1 MIEFHP
7 LANLFPLIEGTDFED
22 LALDIADHGLHESI
36 WLLDGKILDGRNRYL
51 AAIEAGV
58 LDRSDSAWRDDGRL
72 RHSFLE
78 FDPDENGDPL
88 AFVISKNLHRRQ
100 LDESQRATVAAKIAN
115 MRQGERTDL
124 AEPSA
129 NLPKVAQADAARML
143 NVSERSLRTAK
154 TVIEKGVPELQ
165 QAVERGEIAV
175 SAAALVAS
183 QPEEVQRRMVEVD
196 SPAFHAEVKRIRDA
210 KQAQKKARRETR
222 ERELGTRQ
230 EALPDKKYGL
240 ILCDVEV
247 EFETYSKETG
257 MDRSAANHYPVSD
270 LLTLMRRNVA
280 SIAAPDCILLFW
292 IPVPHLVEAICIA
305 DAWGFMRLDRD
316 VETGFLMPDK
326 RQSKYV
332 SHWAWLKSRIITGY
346 WNRGKHELLLIFTRG
361 HPVAPE
367 MGDAKLA
374 SWVEDMAVEAP
385 HGVHSAKPAVF
396 AEWIEKL
403 WPNTPKIELNR
414 RGPARPGWDAWGNEA
429 EAAPYIEESAPYEAP
444 AVCPVELA
452 GGEVSVPL
460 TEADI
465 EQDVDIDLPAWLNRA
480 NWVDGHPPAR
490 AAAAI
495 MSIEEGAAHG

>member
-58 LDRSDSAWRDDGRL
+58 IDRNDSAWRDDGGL

-78 FDPDENGDPL
+78 FNPDEDGDPL
-88 AFVISKNLHRRQ
+88 AFVISMNLHRRQ

-165 QAVERGEIAV
+165 QAVERGEITV
-175 SAAALVAS
+175 SAAAAVAS
-183 QPEEVQRRMVEVD
+183 QPEEVQRRLVEVD
-196 SPAFHAEVKRIRDA
+196 SPAFHAEVKRIREA
-210 KQAQKKARRETR
+210 KQAKKKERRETR
-222 ERELGTRQ
+222 ERELGARQ
-230 EALPDKKYGL
+230 QALPTKKYGV
-240 ILCDVEV
+240 IYADPEWR
-247 EFETYSKETG
+247 FEPWSRETG
-257 MDRSAANHYPVSD
+257 MDRAPENHYPTSETIDIISRPV
-270 LLTLMRRNVA
+270 RQ
-280 SIAAPDCILLFW
+280 IAADDAVLFLW
-292 IPVPHLVEAICIA
+292 VTGPMLKAGLEVMDHWGFEYKTNF
-305 DAWGFMRLDRD
+305 AWGKDRI
-316 VETGFLMPDK
+316 GP
-326 RQSKYV
+326 
-332 SHWAWLKSRIITGY
+332 GY
-346 WNRGKHELLLIFTRG
+346 WNREKHELLLLGTRG
-361 HPVAPE
+361 NVPCPAP
-367 MGDAKLA
+367 GQQWDSLQLSARGA
-374 SWVEDMAVEAP
+374 
-385 HGVHSAKPAVF
+385 HSAKPGLF
-396 AEWIEKL
+396 ADMIEAYF
-403 WPNTPKIELNR
+403 PNLPKIELNC
-414 RGPARPGWDAWGNEA
+414 RGAPRPGWDAWGNEA
-429 EAAPYIEESAPYEAP
+429 ETEEGQLSADPETEIPVTVEEFDEGVTGLSEPLPGIP
-444 AVCPVELA
+444 ADEGVE
-452 GGEVSVPL
+452 
-460 TEADI
+460 
-465 EQDVDIDLPAWLNRA
+465 LPAWLNRA